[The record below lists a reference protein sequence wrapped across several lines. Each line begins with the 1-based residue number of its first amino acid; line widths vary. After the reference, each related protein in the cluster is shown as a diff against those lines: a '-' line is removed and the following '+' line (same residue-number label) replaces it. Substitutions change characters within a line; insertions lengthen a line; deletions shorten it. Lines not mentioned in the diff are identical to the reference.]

1 MSRPPRPEGVI
12 TRGTTAPNRLR
23 RADRWIVSVHGPLL
37 RRAERPLVVDLGFGA
52 SPVTTA
58 ELFGRLRVV
67 HPRVEVVGIEIDPAR
82 VAAAKPRERE
92 GLSFRL
98 GGFELPV
105 DRPPT
110 LVRAFNVLRQY
121 GEGEAWAAWERLC
134 AGLAPDGV
142 LVEGTCAETGRRA
155 AWVTLGARDADG
167 TPAAGAGRSTG
178 GGRGPA
184 ALRDAGRVQGADA
197 VRDAAAARGTD
208 AVRDAAAARGTDA
221 VRGAGAVRRRDAR
234 PGGAEPRTITL
245 AAHLPTLSRPSD
257 LAERLP
263 KTLIH
268 RNVPGER
275 VHELLAAFDR
285 AWAAAAPQSVF
296 GPRQRW
302 VTAVQLLARDHPVL
316 TAPPYGGRARWRL
329 GEVTLP
335 WSAVAPDQI
344 SLIPSLRE

>member
-1 MSRPPRPEGVI
+1 VSRPPRPEGVI

-37 RRAERPLVVDLGFGA
+37 RRADRPLVVDLGFGA

-58 ELFGRLRVV
+58 ELFGRLRAA
-67 HPRVEVVGIEIDPAR
+67 HPRVEVVGVEIDPAR

-155 AWVTLGARDADG
+155 AWVSLGARG
-167 TPAAGAGRSTG
+167 EGR
-178 GGRGPA
+178 A
-184 ALRDAGRVQGADA
+184 RDRRA
-197 VRDAAAARGTD
+197 VR
-208 AVRDAAAARGTDA
+208 
-221 VRGAGAVRRRDAR
+221 
-234 PGGAEPRTITL
+234 PGVSDPRTITF
-245 AAHLPTLSRPSD
+245 AAHLPSLSRPSD

-275 VHELLAAFDR
+275 VHEVLAAFDR
-285 AWAAAAPQSVF
+285 AWAVAAPQSVF

-302 VTAVQLLARDHPVL
+302 VTAVELLARDHPVL
-316 TAPPYGGRARWRL
+316 TAPPFGGRARWRL

-335 WSAVAPDQI
+335 WSAVAPD
-344 SLIPSLRE
+344 

>member
-1 MSRPPRPEGVI
+1 MSRTRRPEGTI

-23 RADRWIVSVHGPLL
+23 RVDRWIARVYGPLL
-37 RRAERPLVVDLGFGA
+37 RHDRRPLVVDLGYGA

-58 ELFGRLRVV
+58 ELFTRLRAV
-67 HPRVEVVGIEIDPAR
+67 HPRVEVVGMEIDPQR
-82 VAAAKPRERE
+82 VAAARRCERE

-110 LVRAFNVLRQY
+110 LIRAFNVLRQY
-121 GEGEAWAAWERLC
+121 GEAEAWTAWDRMC
-134 AGLAPDGV
+134 GGLAPDGV
-142 LVEGTCAETGRRA
+142 LVEGTCGETGRRA
-155 AWVTLGARDADG
+155 VWVALQRERPGAH
-167 TPAAGAGRSTG
+167 AGAPGRPG
-178 GGRGPA
+178 ER
-184 ALRDAGRVQGADA
+184 
-197 VRDAAAARGTD
+197 
-208 AVRDAAAARGTDA
+208 
-221 VRGAGAVRRRDAR
+221 AGAVAV
-234 PGGAEPRTITL
+234 PRTITF
-245 AAHLPTLSRPSD
+245 AAHLPSMPRPSE

-275 VHELLAAFDR
+275 VHQLLAAFDR

-302 VTAVQLLARDHPVL
+302 VAAVELLARDHPVYAG
-316 TAPPYGGRARWRL
+316 APLGGRARWRL

-335 WSAVAPDQI
+335 WSAAGPLRDRAASGHSPTAP
-344 SLIPSLRE
+344 

>member
-37 RRAERPLVVDLGFGA
+37 RRADRPLVVDLGFGA

-58 ELFGRLRVV
+58 ELFGRLRAA
-67 HPRVEVVGIEIDPAR
+67 HPRVEVVGIEIDPVR
-82 VAAAKPRERE
+82 VAAARPRERE

-110 LVRAFNVLRQY
+110 MIRAFNVLRQY
-121 GEGEAWAAWERLC
+121 GESEAWAAWDRLC
-134 AGLAPDGV
+134 AGLSPDGV
-142 LVEGTCAETGRRA
+142 LVEGTCGETGRRA
-155 AWVTLGARDADG
+155 AWVTLN
-167 TPAAGAGRSTG
+167 G
-178 GGRGPA
+178 GG
-184 ALRDAGRVQGADA
+184 
-197 VRDAAAARGTD
+197 
-208 AVRDAAAARGTDA
+208 
-221 VRGAGAVRRRDAR
+221 GAVGRGRAGSR
-234 PGGAEPRTITL
+234 PGVSAPRTITF
-245 AAHLPTLSRPSD
+245 AAHLPSLSRPSE

-275 VHELLAAFDR
+275 VHDLLAAFDR

-302 VTAVQLLARDHPVL
+302 VTAVELLARDHPVV
-316 TAPPYGGRARWRL
+316 TVPPYGGRARWRL

-335 WSAVAPDQI
+335 WSAVAPHET
-344 SLIPSLRE
+344 SLAPSLQ

>member
-37 RRAERPLVVDLGFGA
+37 RRADRPLVVDLGFGA

-58 ELFGRLRVV
+58 ELFGRLRAA
-67 HPRVEVVGIEIDPAR
+67 HPRVEVVGVEIDPAR

-155 AWVTLGARDADG
+155 AWVTLGARGEGRARDRRAVRPGASDPRMSTG
-167 TPAAGAGRSTG
+167 VRPPASDPRTPAG
-178 GGRGPA
+178 
-184 ALRDAGRVQGADA
+184 V
-197 VRDAAAARGTD
+197 
-208 AVRDAAAARGTDA
+208 
-221 VRGAGAVRRRDAR
+221 R
-234 PGGAEPRTITL
+234 PGVSDPRTITF
-245 AAHLPTLSRPSD
+245 AAHLPSLSRPSD

-275 VHELLAAFDR
+275 VHEVLAAFDR
-285 AWAAAAPQSVF
+285 AWATAAPQSVF

-302 VTAVQLLARDHPVL
+302 VTAVELLARDHPVL
-316 TAPPYGGRARWRL
+316 TVPPFGGRARWRL

-335 WSAVAPDQI
+335 WSAVAPA
-344 SLIPSLRE
+344 

>member
-1 MSRPPRPEGVI
+1 MSRTRRPEGTI

-23 RADRWIVSVHGPLL
+23 RVDRWIARVYGPLL
-37 RRAERPLVVDLGFGA
+37 RRDRRPLVVDLGYGA

-58 ELFGRLRVV
+58 ELFTRLRAV
-67 HPRVEVVGIEIDPAR
+67 HPRVEVVGMEIDPQR
-82 VAAAKPRERE
+82 VAAARHCERE

-110 LVRAFNVLRQY
+110 LIRAFNVLRQY
-121 GEGEAWAAWERLC
+121 GEAEAWTAWDRMC

-142 LVEGTCAETGRRA
+142 LVEGTCGETGRRA
-155 AWVTLGARDADG
+155 VWVALQRGRPSAHAG
-167 TPAAGAGRSTG
+167 TPGRPG
-178 GGRGPA
+178 ER
-184 ALRDAGRVQGADA
+184 
-197 VRDAAAARGTD
+197 
-208 AVRDAAAARGTDA
+208 
-221 VRGAGAVRRRDAR
+221 AGAVAV
-234 PGGAEPRTITL
+234 PRTITF
-245 AAHLPTLSRPSD
+245 AAHLPSMPRPSE

-275 VHELLAAFDR
+275 VHQLLAAFDR

-302 VTAVQLLARDHPVL
+302 VAAVELLARDHPVY
-316 TAPPYGGRARWRL
+316 TGAPLGGRARWRL

-335 WSAVAPDQI
+335 WSAAGPLRDRAASGHSPTAP
-344 SLIPSLRE
+344 